1 MRYYADARES
11 WNIISNLLHTE
22 LSRNVRMKMEWDG
35 MGWDVCVRTYTS
47 VRIDKYLSIVK
58 DALIGCM
65 YICVCREGR
74 PITKGIEDDIGGG
87 KWEGNAFKEA
97 FDVSQGTCCFCC
109 NRSRSPGDIDLP
121 LANNRLKRP

>member
-58 DALIGCM
+58 DALIGACI
-65 YICVCREGR
+65 YVYE
-74 PITKGIEDDIGGG
+74 KGD
-87 KWEGNAFKEA
+87 
-97 FDVSQGTCCFCC
+97 Q
-109 NRSRSPGDIDLP
+109 
-121 LANNRLKRP
+121 